1 MLTAPESIIIEVA
14 GLARKGTPMSAP
26 AQEGPAQDQLLT
38 EMIAL
43 LRKVTGE
50 DPRWAAEITSSTQ
63 LERDLFLDSLEMAA
77 LCDLAREAY
86 GDRVDLAAFV
96 SGLDIDQ
103 IIGLTVV
110 ELVAQVATQIAA
122 VHLTPAPLDGT
133 RGAQ

>member
-1 MLTAPESIIIEVA
+1 MTEEPGRG
-14 GLARKGTPMSAP
+14 GLAQSR
-26 AQEGPAQDQLLT
+26 LLA

-50 DPRWAAEITSSTQ
+50 GPRWAAGITASTR

-77 LCDLAREAY
+77 LSELARQAY

-103 IIGLTVV
+103 IIALTVGD
-110 ELVAQVATQIAA
+110 LAAQVARQADDPGAA
-122 VHLTPAPLDGT
+122 P
-133 RGAQ
+133 